1 MIQRGRRLP
10 FVVLPWAVLEHRS
23 LTATDVL
30 VYATIA
36 RFADS
41 QTGQAYPSRATI
53 AGLARCST
61 STVDRSIGTL
71 VKAGFLSKQARRT
84 KAGDPD
90 SNLYLVHEIAEA
102 ANGGVAAPV
111 TTPTRTS
118 DDQGGLTSDDLTR
131 TSSTRSSEDTE
142 DTSKWSLPP
151 DDVRA
156 TLAALGIGGTK

>member
-23 LTATDVL
+23 LTGTDVL

-61 STVDRSIGTL
+61 STVDRSINAL

-102 ANGGVAAPV
+102 AQGVAAPV
-111 TTPTRTS
+111 TTPTPTS
-118 DDQGGLTSDDLTR
+118 DDQGGRTSDDLTR
-131 TSSTRSSEDTE
+131 TSSTRSSADSHDPSAWT
-142 DTSKWSLPP
+142 LPP

-156 TLAALGIGGTK
+156 KMAELGIGGTK